1 MANSVT
7 VRVIK
12 LEDHFAAAL
21 AAASGATLAKAV
33 MAGGQVVEAHA
44 KINASRGR
52 PGLNVVTGNLVNSI
66 STVLSKS
73 TDTSAEADVGPAAVY
88 GRIHELGGI
97 IAAKAGG
104 YLRFMVGGQWVT
116 TKSVHIPARPYLRPA
131 VDNNEQRIVDAVG
144 YELKQG
150 LEAATK

>member
-97 IAAKAGG
+97 AGHG
-104 YLRFMVGGQWVT
+104 
-116 TKSVHIPARPYLRPA
+116 SHIPARPYLRPA
-131 VDNNEQRIVDAVG
+131 VDEHMGQIEDAVG
-144 YELKQG
+144 AVLKDA
-150 LEAATK
+150 LEGATK